1 MDPLTASTPIR
12 SRPLPA
18 TKKTQTRFLTSHLCL
33 RPSYLR
39 WQAAFFSL
47 SVFGDAAP
55 VQSLLA
61 ALSTSPLTLAVLAG
75 AAQNVLSK
83 SCK

>member
-1 MDPLTASTPIR
+1 MTLNLSFYPRLLSAR
-12 SRPLPA
+12 
-18 TKKTQTRFLTSHLCL
+18 
-33 RPSYLR
+33 
-39 WQAAFFSL
+39 QAAFFSL
-47 SVFGDAAP
+47 SLFGDAAP
-55 VQSLLA
+55 VQALLG